1 METKEVMK
9 RRAANK
15 GLREVISWINEAIK
29 KNDYPE
35 EEIEEL
41 MQYILTLLDVVI
53 DKSRLL
59 MMIPEGDLN
68 QSGWRIK

>member
-1 METKEVMK
+1 MEPKEVMK

-15 GLREVISWINEAIK
+15 ALREVISWIDEAIK

-35 EEIEEL
+35 EEIEEIWGQL
-41 MQYILTLLDVVI
+41 LILLDFVI
-53 DKSRLL
+53 DKSSLL

-68 QSGWRIK
+68 D

>member
-1 METKEVMK
+1 MEPKEVMK
-9 RRAANK
+9 LRAANK
-15 GLREVISWINEAIK
+15 ALREVISWINEAIK

-41 MQYILTLLDVVI
+41 MQHILTLLDFVI

-68 QSGWRIK
+68 D